1 MGPRMAEH
9 DLIRFLD
16 KVGQLQALAQSLE
29 NDPQRRDQLASCS
42 SHNQVVALAQGWGFD
57 IGRRWGEATSGS
69 NHADNLLQ
77 TPCPPPG
84 KESSRELASGRGWQ
98 LKLIRSEEHT
108 S

>member
-16 KVGQLQALAQSLE
+16 KVGQLQALARSLE

-42 SHNQVVALAQGWGFD
+42 SHNQVVALAQAWGFD
-57 IGRRWGEATSGS
+57 IGRRWGEAASGS
-69 NHADNLLQ
+69 NHADNLFQ

-84 KESSRELASGRGWQ
+84 KESSRELASGRGWK
-98 LKLIRSEEHT
+98 LKLICSKKA
-108 S
+108 